1 MTIEPYVV
9 PVAVASVSA
18 VGAGVIAG
26 IVARAAI
33 AGLKW
38 LAKKTKTKKDDHFIA
53 ELEEFL
59 IEHPEAIPFVERI
72 IREWGK

>member
-1 MTIEPYVV
+1 MTVETHVV
-9 PVAVASVSA
+9 PVAVASISA

-26 IVARAAI
+26 VIARAAI

-53 ELEEFL
+53 EMEEFL
-59 IEHPEAIPFVERI
+59 IEHPEAIPMIERI
-72 IREWGK
+72 IRDWGK